1 MAAWNGC
8 SETAWSGLP
17 WKANPSTFSSSKGS
31 HKSGIVGASMAL
43 VGNHKSGIV
52 GTSVAAVGGRCL
64 SRGKCATKFRYGLN
78 VQPQCQRNNQ
88 IQLERSSHNPLVN
101 SLQSVFNVHQ
111 PTFTKGL
118 AGIDLNRVDDRHR
131 TSTVRCGAVQQQGTQ
146 QGRH

>member
-1 MAAWNGC
+1 MCFGLVLIYYGKTDLSNLFKMTAYHIQLK
-8 SETAWSGLP
+8 ETQRILDDVNLHVIHSL
-17 WKANPSTFSSSKGS
+17 SSDVC
-31 HKSGIVGASMAL
+31 I
-43 VGNHKSGIV
+43 
-52 GTSVAAVGGRCL
+52 VGGRCL
-64 SRGKCATKFRYGLN
+64 SRGKCATKFRYGSN

-118 AGIDLNRVDDRHR
+118 AGIDLNRVNDKHR

-146 QGRH
+146 EGRH